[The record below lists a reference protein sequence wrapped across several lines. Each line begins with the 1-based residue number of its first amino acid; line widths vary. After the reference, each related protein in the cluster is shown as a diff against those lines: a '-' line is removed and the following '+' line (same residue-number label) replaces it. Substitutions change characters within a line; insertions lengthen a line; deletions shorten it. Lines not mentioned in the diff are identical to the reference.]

1 MTLFGVMLNEDQRA
15 AILWGIDSLNI
26 SYEGALKRLWDSDEA
41 REQRIIQLE
50 AQVALLREHVRR
62 AEHTTGCRLS
72 VSTGDGP
79 ETDTHCTCGLT
90 AALATTDADAVMQ
103 EQP

>member
-1 MTLFGVMLNEDQRA
+1 MTLFSVMLNEDQRA

-62 AEHTTGCRLS
+62 AEHTTGCRHWAPWH
-72 VSTGDGP
+72 GP

>member
-62 AEHTTGCRLS
+62 AEHTTGCRLAAR
-72 VSTGDGP
+72 DGP